1 MTSIFNFTVDDP
13 SQLNQGDKVLII
25 NYNYNRIHSITTATV
40 KRVLKTKYEL
50 EYPDG
55 VTDTYAN
62 HPGFG
67 TLEAYGSNRVPRY
80 HGARIC
86 STDNDFVE
94 PWLELQKLKFAAEK
108 KYSELAHHFTEH
120 RFRDS
125 NLNTV
130 THCDNART
138 VHTLSAELLE
148 LEEKIADFHDL
159 PE

>member
-1 MTSIFNFTVDDP
+1 MTSIFDFAVEDP
-13 SQLNQGDKVLII
+13 AQLNKGDTVLII

-62 HPGFG
+62 RPGFG

-86 STDNDFVE
+86 STDNNFVE

-108 KYSELAHHFTEH
+108 KYSELAHHFTER

-125 NLNTV
+125 NLSTA
-130 THCDNART
+130 THYDNARM
-138 VHTLSAELLE
+138 VHTLSGELLE
-148 LEEKIADFHDL
+148 LEEKIANFNI